1 MEVFNESLLSD
12 VKHVSPLI
20 VNDLKKTDAQLEK
33 IKESMTPSRIVAQ
46 GYFKNLIANNMTE
59 AGMNKAYDSMTR
71 KVINNIIPRVHE
83 DVDEVIKIFQTSG
96 IVKRNETVP
105 KEYYTVSFLGS
116 KDNAIPEY
124 VGIGIPVSFELDLKK
139 MMQFEGFSE
148 SDVKD
153 HFDDIKGY
161 WNLLENSSNTE
172 GLVQLLKK
180 INDKEDS
187 FYAKA
192 KDYATTIAGKTLTRL
207 FGVTALMCTSKGCK
221 NIKYCPDPWI
231 SFCLNMSLLRIKDN
245 APNWEVEFKLTSWES
260 AKSFDSCNAK
270 YYMKITIYYKTVKK
284 MFGCDFVRNGITY

>member
-71 KVINNIIPRVHE
+71 KVINNIVPRVHE

-105 KEYYTVSFLGS
+105 KDYYTVAFLGS

-124 VGIGIPVSFELDLKK
+124 VGIGIHL
-139 MMQFEGFSE
+139 
-148 SDVKD
+148 
-153 HFDDIKGY
+153 
-161 WNLLENSSNTE
+161 NL
-172 GLVQLLKK
+172 
-180 INDKEDS
+180 
-187 FYAKA
+187 
-192 KDYATTIAGKTLTRL
+192 
-207 FGVTALMCTSKGCK
+207 
-221 NIKYCPDPWI
+221 I
-231 SFCLNMSLLRIKDN
+231 SR
-245 APNWEVEFKLTSWES
+245 
-260 AKSFDSCNAK
+260 
-270 YYMKITIYYKTVKK
+270 
-284 MFGCDFVRNGITY
+284 R